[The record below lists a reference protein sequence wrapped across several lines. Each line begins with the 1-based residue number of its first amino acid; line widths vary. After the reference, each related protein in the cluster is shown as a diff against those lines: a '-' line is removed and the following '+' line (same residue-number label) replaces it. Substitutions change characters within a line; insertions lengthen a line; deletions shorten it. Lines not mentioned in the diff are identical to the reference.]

1 MANNETTTSFKA
13 DISELKKAMQEAR
26 RQVAIA
32 NSEFEASASTME
44 DWSRSSDGITAKL
57 RQLDTT
63 LNSQRTI
70 LANYERQLE
79 RTREE
84 YPEGGRAVDEL
95 IVQINRQRAAI
106 NRTEREISQYRQSLD
121 EVSNAE
127 REASRSGRSVA
138 EVLDDVGDSAGDA
151 GDGFTTFKGA
161 IATFAGNIL
170 TGFVSAIGEGIKA
183 MVSLADETREY
194 RTELG
199 KLETAFST
207 AGFSG
212 ENATDTYK
220 DLYAVIGET
229 DQAVEAAQQIA
240 LLANAEEDLA
250 KWSDLAGGVVGRFGD
265 ALQPEA
271 FYESANETLRL
282 NEATGTY
289 VQMLEGVGYSVE
301 EFNAGLQ
308 ACSTEA
314 EKQAYML
321 EVTDSILGEAAAT
334 YKEVNGDIMDA
345 QRAQSELTDAT
356 ANLGAVAEPVMTTV
370 KLLGASLL
378 NELLPSVTDLGAGF
392 TDLMN
397 GVEGADQRIGES
409 IGGLVD
415 TILGKITELLPTVLS
430 VGLSLVT
437 SLISGILNAL
447 PNLVTTIV
455 TMAGTILEALS
466 TALPQIALTIVDV
479 VPKIIDALMTMLPV
493 FITACI
499 DFLSAIVQA
508 IPSVVQAILKAIPQL
523 ITSIVN
529 GLVSGSTALLQ
540 GALQLFMALTDA
552 IPQIINIL
560 IQELPVIIETILTTV
575 LTALPQL
582 LEAVITLI
590 MALVDAIPQVITP
603 LLSAIVEAIPTLI
616 LAVMN
621 ALFEAMPLLYKTAFD
636 LFMMLVKPVPTNI
649 TVELIKAVGILI
661 WKVLEAIGDLLI
673 GLGKIYIK
681 VYALLGK
688 WALEIIKKGA
698 EVGKKFVTTVINWL
712 KEIVPKVWTWLVN
725 VVNKVIQWRTNMIN
739 KAKETAMSFINNIIT
754 YVSQLPAKI
763 WTWLV
768 SVVTKVV
775 QWRANLIAKA
785 KEAAKSLV
793 DTLIDKV
800 KELPDKIKTI
810 GTDIVK
816 GLWNGIND
824 MTSWI
829 KDKIKGFGDSVLG
842 GLKDFFGINS
852 PSKLMADEIGKYL
865 PEGIAV
871 GIDKNAKSVMQSMR
885 DVTMGAVSG
894 ARAGLATGGSVVAG
908 GTVGAGSV
916 VNNFYQ
922 TNNSPKALTRLEIYR
937 QSKNLLGLA
946 GGA

>member
-13 DISELKKAMQEAR
+13 DISELKRAMQEAR

-79 RTREE
+79 RTRQE

-95 IVQINRQRAAI
+95 IVQINRQRASI
-106 NRTEREISQYRQSLD
+106 NRTEREIEQYRQSLE

-161 IATFAGNIL
+161 IASFAGNML
-170 TGFVSAIGEGIKA
+170 TGFVNAIGEGISA
-183 MVSLADETREY
+183 IVNLADETREY

-212 ENATDTYK
+212 DNATDTYK
-220 DLYAVIGET
+220 ELFSVIGET
-229 DQAVEAAQQIA
+229 DQAVEASQQIA
-240 LLANAEEDLA
+240 LLASAEEDLA
-250 KWSDLAGGVVGRFGD
+250 KWADLAGGVVGRFGD

-289 VQMLEGVGYSVE
+289 VQMLEGVGYSVD

-308 ACSTEA
+308 ACTTEE

-321 EVTDSILGEAAAT
+321 QVTDSILGEASKT
-334 YKEVNGDIMDA
+334 YKEVNADIIDA
-345 QRAQSELTDAT
+345 QKAQADLTDAT
-356 ANLGAVAEPVMTTV
+356 ANLGAVAEPIMTTF
-370 KLLGASLL
+370 KSMGATFL
-378 NELLPSVTDLGAGF
+378 NELLPSVTELGAGF

-397 GVEGADQRIGES
+397 GVDGAGEKVGSAVSNLLTTFVNKAIELAPTIIQIGLT
-409 IGGLVD
+409 LV
-415 TILGKITELLPTVLS
+415 S
-430 VGLSLVT
+430 N
-437 SLISGILNAL
+437 LIQGILSAL
-447 PNLVTTIV
+447 PNLVTTAVTIV
-455 TMAGTILEALS
+455 ITLFNTLGTELPNIAMKITEVIPLIIDALLSAYPQLLEASFNFFMAIIEAIPLIIS
-466 TALPQIALTIVDV
+466 SLTSALPQIIETIIETFISMYPALVEAYITLLMALIDAIPLIMSAIGTALPQIIQTIY
-479 VPKIIDALMTMLPV
+479 
-493 FITACI
+493 
-499 DFLSAIVQA
+499 DFLPQILGALWEGVFAIVKA
-508 IPSVVQAILKAIPQL
+508 IPSMLLSIGKALLNIVVIVGKMYIELWVNYIKFIAKIATFLWDWFKDIIPKIWSWLVKVVTKVAEWRLQMIEKVKALAIEFINTL
-523 ITSIVN
+523 ITH
-529 GLVSGSTALLQ
+529 
-540 GALQLFMALTDA
+540 
-552 IPQIINIL
+552 
-560 IQELPVIIETILTTV
+560 
-575 LTALPQL
+575 
-582 LEAVITLI
+582 
-590 MALVDAIPQVITP
+590 
-603 LLSAIVEAIPTLI
+603 
-616 LAVMN
+616 
-621 ALFEAMPLLYKTAFD
+621 
-636 LFMMLVKPVPTNI
+636 
-649 TVELIKAVGILI
+649 
-661 WKVLEAIGDLLI
+661 
-673 GLGKIYIK
+673 
-681 VYALLGK
+681 
-688 WALEIIKKGA
+688 
-698 EVGKKFVTTVINWL
+698 
-712 KEIVPKVWTWLVN
+712 
-725 VVNKVIQWRTNMIN
+725 
-739 KAKETAMSFINNIIT
+739 
-754 YVSQLPAKI
+754 VSQLPSKI

-768 SVVTKVV
+768 NVVTKVV

-785 KEAAKSLV
+785 REVAISLV
-793 DTLIDKV
+793 EALINKV
-800 KELPDKIKTI
+800 KELPNKIKSI

-829 KDKIKGFGDSVLG
+829 KDKIQGFGDSVLG

-852 PSKLMADEIGKYL
+852 PSKLMADEIGKFL
-865 PEGIAV
+865 PQGIAV

-894 ARAGLATGGSVVAG
+894 ARAGLVTGGAVSTG
-908 GTVGAGSV
+908 GAVGAGGV

-922 TNNSPKALTRLEIYR
+922 TNNSPKALSRLEIYR

-946 GGA
+946 GGM